1 MENIEETLANLVNG
15 VPGATMAALLGMDG
29 VGVQMAL
36 GTDWEQIDQGVIE
49 VELAALAGAVQ
60 RTAQRFQSEQGSP
73 EFFLSTAQADFL
85 GAMVD
90 SSYFLVLGLAPNSDL
105 ERAGE
110 LLGDACLSLAG

>member
-1 MENIEETLANLVNG
+1 MESIEETLANLINS
-15 VPGATMAALLGMDG
+15 VPGATMAALLGMEG

-36 GTDWEQIDQGVIE
+36 GADWEQADQEVIE
-49 VELAALAGAVQ
+49 VELAALAEAVQ
-60 RTAQRFQSEQGSP
+60 KTAQRFQSGQSSP
-73 EFFLSTAQADFL
+73 EFFLGTAKADFL

-110 LLGDACLSLAG
+110 ILGDACLSLAG